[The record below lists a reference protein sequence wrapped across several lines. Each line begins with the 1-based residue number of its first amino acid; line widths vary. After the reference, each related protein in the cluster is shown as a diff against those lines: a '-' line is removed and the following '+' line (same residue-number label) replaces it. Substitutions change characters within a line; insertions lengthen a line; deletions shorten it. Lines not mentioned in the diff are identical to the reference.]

1 KENVIVIENK
11 IIGSEHNLQML
22 AENSLLNITIGYFG
36 VLRCERSWSILKR
49 YAKLNPDKSIY
60 IRGKILNIKGFD
72 KDLKESKNIVYEGPY
87 VSPNDLV
94 EIYSKVDLVWAA
106 YPYNKLQ
113 NFGNWQMARTIRFY
127 ESGAFKKPMI
137 VQDKTVDAKFVNEY
151 KIGFSVDMNDVDKAV
166 KT

>member
-1 KENVIVIENK
+1 IVYQIQDIRTIFFDKGFKGKIVSYLEKFFLKKVDFLVVSSVEFYNQFFRVRYNFPKENVIVIENK

-94 EIYSKVDLVWAA
+94 EIYSKVDL
-106 YPYNKLQ
+106 
-113 NFGNWQMARTIRFY
+113 
-127 ESGAFKKPMI
+127 
-137 VQDKTVDAKFVNEY
+137 
-151 KIGFSVDMNDVDKAV
+151 
-166 KT
+166 